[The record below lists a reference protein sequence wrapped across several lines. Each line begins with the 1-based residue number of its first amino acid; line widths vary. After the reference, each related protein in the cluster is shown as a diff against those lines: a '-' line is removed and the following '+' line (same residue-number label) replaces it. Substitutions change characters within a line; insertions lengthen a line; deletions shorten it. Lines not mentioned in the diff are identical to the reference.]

1 MTSCFPMRR
10 GARRAP
16 PLHWMALAAILCSPA
31 IISIANAQAFCST
44 RADITMQLSE
54 KYAEVPVALG
64 VANNGGVMEV
74 LSAPNGDTW
83 TLILTMEDGQSCV
96 IAAGDDWRRRAMP
109 VVRIDG

>member
-1 MTSCFPMRR
+1 MP
-10 GARRAP
+10 RRAP
-16 PLHWMALAAILCSPA
+16 PLHWMVLAAILCSLA
-31 IISIANAQAFCST
+31 IISTADAQQPLCST

-74 LSAPNGDTW
+74 LSSPDGTTW
-83 TLILTMEDGQSCV
+83 TIILTMPDGMSCM

-109 VVRIDG
+109 TGGIDG